1 MDEWPNKTESVPVVF
16 FSSIDTITVNGKE
29 IDIVGMY
36 GGDAFKTNI
45 LMHNGT
51 LYIPVQ
57 TVAELLDYDL
67 AYLEIS
73 A

>member
-1 MDEWPNKTESVPVVF
+1 
-16 FSSIDTITVNGKE
+16 
-29 IDIVGMY
+29 MY